1 VVRLLSCLDFIHV
14 QRFRDIGP
22 DAPTTLMYGRM
33 EGWVRI
39 RIAGQTDWK
48 RVWMVVSAGA
58 DSGSAEHSTSNVGD
72 FGTTPTPISV
82 IPKKKRISLF
92 SRESNWPPPGS
103 KPLVSIYA
111 SPKPKDKTKALLTFK
126 NITQAFAVYPEKPEL
141 ISRSTLIK
149 VEGSFGH
156 EDVAAFMKSR
166 QGWLLI
172 MPESDGIPDQ
182 AAEMLKWVVGM
193 S

>member
-1 VVRLLSCLDFIHV
+1 
-14 QRFRDIGP
+14 
-22 DAPTTLMYGRM
+22 
-33 EGWVRI
+33 
-39 RIAGQTDWK
+39 
-48 RVWMVVSAGA
+48 MVVSAGA
-58 DSGSAEHSTSNVGD
+58 ESWSTEHSTSNTGD
-72 FGTTPTPISV
+72 FGTTRTSIST
-82 IPKKKRISLF
+82 IPKKKRTSLF
-92 SRESNWPPPGS
+92 SRGSNEPQLGP

-111 SPKPKDKTKALLTFK
+111 SPKPKDKTKALLTF
-126 NITQAFAVYPEKPEL
+126 NDMTQAFAVYPERPEL

-156 EDVAAFMKSR
+156 EDIAGFMKSR